1 MPLNVSMD
9 MYGGAWNG
17 TADALTHGKRKRQA
31 RLERSRNKRA
41 QQDFTPD
48 NTPADLRV
56 VLLVVAGFTCALVLV
71 TKLALGL

>member
-1 MPLNVSMD
+1 MD

-31 RLERSRNKRA
+31 RLERSRNKQRG
-41 QQDFTPD
+41 QQEQD

-56 VLLVVAGFTCALVLV
+56 VLLVVAGFTCALVLL